1 MVIDLF
7 IKTMLAKYRLQK
19 IIIKRHFFKLPKNT
33 TLLNKF
39 KLYLQKPLKFF
50 KKKWSKGI

>member
-1 MVIDLF
+1 
-7 IKTMLAKYRLQK
+7 MLAKYRLQK